1 MMTES
6 FAGKINGKQK
16 AIGFILLFPLYL
28 YVIPRFANFGIY
40 LLLKYT
46 NITRDTTILGI
57 YLNLICSLLSFVLV
71 VWLLK
76 DFLIDN
82 IKRFK
87 EHFTDN
93 FVYSIT
99 IGIVMIYG
107 ISIVANMIIN
117 FVLGG
122 GSNDSANQLLFE
134 DYLNNGALLMAFQ
147 SVVLAPILEELLF
160 RGLVFRSLRDKSKW
174 LAIFASSFLFG
185 FYTFILLYLLPS
197 IATNLFVSYGGMGF
211 AFSYAYEKRKTI
223 CVPILMHMINNLVA
237 IILLVF
243 M

>member
-1 MMTES
+1 MMTEN

-46 NITRDTTILGI
+46 NITRDMTVLGI
-57 YLNLICSLLSFVLV
+57 
-71 VWLLK
+71 
-76 DFLIDN
+76 
-82 IKRFK
+82 
-87 EHFTDN
+87 TDN

-185 FYTFILLYLLPS
+185 FLHIYSALFAGDLSQLIYLL
-197 IATNLFVSYGGMGF
+197 SYGGMGF

>member
-1 MMTES
+1 M
-6 FAGKINGKQK
+6 
-16 AIGFILLFPLYL
+16 
-28 YVIPRFANFGIY
+28 
-40 LLLKYT
+40 
-46 NITRDTTILGI
+46 
-57 YLNLICSLLSFVLV
+57 
-71 VWLLK
+71 
-76 DFLIDN
+76 
-82 IKRFK
+82 

-185 FYTFILLYLLPS
+185 FLHIYSALFAGDLSQLIYLL
-197 IATNLFVSYGGMGF
+197 SYGGMGF

>member
-1 MMTES
+1 M
-6 FAGKINGKQK
+6 
-16 AIGFILLFPLYL
+16 
-28 YVIPRFANFGIY
+28 
-40 LLLKYT
+40 
-46 NITRDTTILGI
+46 
-57 YLNLICSLLSFVLV
+57 V
-71 VWLLK
+71 VWLLR

-147 SVVLAPILEELLF
+147 SVILAPILEELLF

-185 FYTFILLYLLPS
+185 FLHIYSALFAGDLSQLIYL
-197 IATNLFVSYGGMGF
+197 FSYGGMGF
-211 AFSYAYEKRKTI
+211 VFSYAYEKRKTI

>member
-1 MMTES
+1 MA
-6 FAGKINGKQK
+6 F
-16 AIGFILLFPLYL
+16 
-28 YVIPRFANFGIY
+28 
-40 LLLKYT
+40 
-46 NITRDTTILGI
+46 
-57 YLNLICSLLSFVLV
+57 
-71 VWLLK
+71 
-76 DFLIDN
+76 
-82 IKRFK
+82 
-87 EHFTDN
+87 
-93 FVYSIT
+93 
-99 IGIVMIYG
+99 
-107 ISIVANMIIN
+107 N

-185 FYTFILLYLLPS
+185 FLHIYSALFAGDLSQLIYLL
-197 IATNLFVSYGGMGF
+197 SYGGMGF

>member
-1 MMTES
+1 ME
-6 FAGKINGKQK
+6 KQK
-16 AIGFILLFPLYL
+16 SKLDLFFCFRYIYMSYQGLLIWYLSFIKVYKYYKRYDSF
-28 YVIPRFANFGIY
+28 RN
-40 LLLKYT
+40 LLKFDLF
-46 NITRDTTILGI
+46 IIEFL
-57 YLNLICSLLSFVLV
+57 F
-71 VWLLK
+71 WLYGFLR

-147 SVVLAPILEELLF
+147 SVILAPILEELLF

-174 LAIFASSFLFG
+174 LAIFAKFILIWLFT
-185 FYTFILLYLLPS
+185 TFILLYLLV
-197 IATNLFVSYGGMGF
+197 IYRN
-211 AFSYAYEKRKTI
+211 
-223 CVPILMHMINNLVA
+223 
-237 IILLVF
+237 
-243 M
+243 

>member
-1 MMTES
+1 MMTEN

-71 VWLLK
+71 VWLLR

-93 FVYSIT
+93 FV
-99 IGIVMIYG
+99 
-107 ISIVANMIIN
+107 
-117 FVLGG
+117 
-122 GSNDSANQLLFE
+122 
-134 DYLNNGALLMAFQ
+134 YLNNGALLMAFQ

-185 FYTFILLYLLPS
+185 FLHIYSALFAGDLSQLIYLL
-197 IATNLFVSYGGMGF
+197 SYGGMGF

-237 IILLVF
+237 IVLLVF

>member
-76 DFLIDN
+76 DF
-82 IKRFK
+82 
-87 EHFTDN
+87 
-93 FVYSIT
+93 SIT

-147 SVVLAPILEELLF
+147 SVILAPILEELLF

-185 FYTFILLYLLPS
+185 FLHIYSALFAGDLSQLIYL
-197 IATNLFVSYGGMGF
+197 FSYGGMGF

>member
-1 MMTES
+1 MH
-6 FAGKINGKQK
+6 KCIP
-16 AIGFILLFPLYL
+16 AIREKTNIPLLHIVDATAKEMLKNN
-28 YVIPRFANFGIY
+28 IDSA
-40 LLLKYT
+40 LLLG
-46 NITRDTTILGI
+46 TRFTMEEE
-57 YLNLICSLLSFVLV
+57 F
-71 VWLLK
+71 
-76 DFLIDN
+76 N

-147 SVVLAPILEELLF
+147 SVILAPILEELLF

-185 FYTFILLYLLPS
+185 FLHIYSALFAGDLSQLIYL
-197 IATNLFVSYGGMGF
+197 FSYGGMGF

>member
-1 MMTES
+1 
-6 FAGKINGKQK
+6 
-16 AIGFILLFPLYL
+16 
-28 YVIPRFANFGIY
+28 
-40 LLLKYT
+40 
-46 NITRDTTILGI
+46 
-57 YLNLICSLLSFVLV
+57 
-71 VWLLK
+71 
-76 DFLIDN
+76 
-82 IKRFK
+82 
-87 EHFTDN
+87 
-93 FVYSIT
+93 
-99 IGIVMIYG
+99 MIYG

-147 SVVLAPILEELLF
+147 SVILAPILEELLF

-185 FYTFILLYLLPS
+185 FLHIYSALFAGDLSQLIYL
-197 IATNLFVSYGGMGF
+197 FSYGGMGF

>member
-1 MMTES
+1 MFMMTES

-46 NITRDTTILGI
+46 NITRDTTVLGI

-71 VWLLK
+71 VWLLR

-147 SVVLAPILEELLF
+147 SVILAPI
-160 RGLVFRSLRDKSKW
+160 RSLRDKSKW

-185 FYTFILLYLLPS
+185 FLHIYSALFAGDLSQLIYLL
-197 IATNLFVSYGGMGF
+197 SYGGMGF

>member
-1 MMTES
+1 MMTEN

-71 VWLLK
+71 VWLLR

-134 DYLNNGALLMAFQ
+134 DYLNNG
-147 SVVLAPILEELLF
+147 VLF

-185 FYTFILLYLLPS
+185 FLHIYSALFAGDLSQLIYLL
-197 IATNLFVSYGGMGF
+197 SYGGMGF

-237 IILLVF
+237 IVLLVF